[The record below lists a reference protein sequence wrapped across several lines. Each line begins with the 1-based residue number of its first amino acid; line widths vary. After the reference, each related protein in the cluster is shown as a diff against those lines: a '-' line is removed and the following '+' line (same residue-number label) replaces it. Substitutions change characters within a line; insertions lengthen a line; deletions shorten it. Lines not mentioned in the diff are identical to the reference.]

1 MSGWN
6 QAAPLNAQIE
16 NDQWQLREL
25 KNTLSRLE
33 TLLEENRLAILNGIS
48 LYQSGETSQ
57 ADRLTAY
64 NRVLEAEGELRQIIT
79 SICQNNSAYPATVND
94 CGSRLHPNYDAYASS
109 LAQAAGNLAAS
120 ENAAGA
126 NFTVSVVSTYQICI
140 RVCDPDGNP
149 VNGAA
154 VTVTNQLNN
163 SRKQAA
169 TDPKGNAVFW
179 VGDLGAGELAK
190 PE

>member
-1 MSGWN
+1 MLRLKMTSSSCASWKTPFPALRN
-6 QAAPLNAQIE
+6 CWRRTAWRFSTASVCIKAARQARP
-16 NDQWQLREL
+16 
-25 KNTLSRLE
+25 
-33 TLLEENRLAILNGIS
+33 
-48 LYQSGETSQ
+48 
-57 ADRLTAY
+57 TAY

-79 SICQNNSAYPATVND
+79 SICQNYSAYPATVND